1 MCTVARTH
9 NSRFFAS
16 GADVST
22 IGYVHCPATVPAF
35 EYKLSDR
42 KNNILL
48 IHIWLQL
55 DSDGT

>member
-42 KNNILL
+42 KKQYTFNTHLATVGL
-48 IHIWLQL
+48 
-55 DSDGT
+55 